1 MNAAIAVPDN
11 TAGTFLVHF
20 FGTGLADERYVAERD
35 RAECSRETLERQPT
49 KERMTTHRRA
59 VMVAKRTVA
68 QGPLV
73 ESPAECNSP

>member
-20 FGTGLADERYVAERD
+20 FGTGFADERYVAERD
-35 RAECSRETLERQPT
+35 RTECCRETPERQPS

-59 VMVAKRTVA
+59 VMVPSA
-68 QGPLV
+68 PLRRDPLSGLLPNT
-73 ESPAECNSP
+73 SP